1 MLLCAFAFAG
11 GVLVVVF
18 CEGRATHKMRDLR
31 AFFVGSTE
39 RYSQL
44 NQLVGRGPSAGGG
57 GVMLFLPL
65 HHTRPLGT
73 TLASSINKNKQIEDF
88 D

>member
-31 AFFVGSTE
+31 AFFVWLAKPLNPLQYESTE
-39 RYSQL
+39 KEHNTLKPLIIML
-44 NQLVGRGPSAGGG
+44 NSLK
-57 GVMLFLPL
+57 F
-65 HHTRPLGT
+65 
-73 TLASSINKNKQIEDF
+73 I
-88 D
+88 